1 MVDKFM
7 GRQALLSH
15 CNDKKRKRNDM
26 KVESFFEPKRAKANP
41 SNAVETDT
49 ACDTSESSESF
60 LQ

>member
-1 MVDKFM
+1 M

-49 ACDTSESSESF
+49 ACDTSESSGSF